1 MTMEKYTLKV
11 VVSHDGTEVI
21 LAEPI
26 MRQSTIYDEII
37 LDWRRQQIQ
46 ERRNRKNEELNKKG
60 VLYKL
65 IRIIKMMIMLKPK
78 NS

>member
-1 MTMEKYTLKV
+1 MKINHLNLIVAHNGVEVLTLTPV
-11 VVSHDGTEVI
+11 NHTHTEF
-21 LAEPI
+21 
-26 MRQSTIYDEII
+26 DEIM

-46 ERRNRKNEELNKKG
+46 KRRNRKNEELNKKG